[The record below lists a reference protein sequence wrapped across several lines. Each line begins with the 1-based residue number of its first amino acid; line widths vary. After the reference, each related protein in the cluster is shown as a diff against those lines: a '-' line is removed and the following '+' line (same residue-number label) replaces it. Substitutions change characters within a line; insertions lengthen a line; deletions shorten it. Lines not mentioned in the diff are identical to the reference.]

1 MNTDPDLPGFA
12 VCRHPNQVLKTYD
25 DQGYSLNLKIV
36 SNISEFRY
44 LAFLEKAEIYGL
56 AAQDIFKEHLSNDS
70 KSVASLALSSRGQ
83 YAGSATPSL
92 VSKPQ
97 KNLGKTF
104 VILFNKGGREGFELS
119 LCQNIGGC
127 I

>member
-1 MNTDPDLPGFA
+1 MNTADPDLPGFA
-12 VCRHPNQVLKTYD
+12 VCRHPNQILKTYD
-25 DQGYSLNLKIV
+25 DQGFSLNFKIG

-97 KNLGKTF
+97 KNQGKTF
-104 VILFNKGGREGFELS
+104 VMIINYCFASFLMIR
-119 LCQNIGGC
+119 QIA
-127 I
+127 